1 MYLKFVILLKYTKIG
16 GINKLLLGGQEK
28 TELRAIKTE
37 PIRNMRSIGQKVEDC
52 QQK

>member
-1 MYLKFVILLKYTKIG
+1 MNLKFVILLKYTYIG
-16 GINKLLLGGQEK
+16 RINRLLGDQKK

-37 PIRNMRSIGQKVEDC
+37 SIRNMKSIGQKVEDC